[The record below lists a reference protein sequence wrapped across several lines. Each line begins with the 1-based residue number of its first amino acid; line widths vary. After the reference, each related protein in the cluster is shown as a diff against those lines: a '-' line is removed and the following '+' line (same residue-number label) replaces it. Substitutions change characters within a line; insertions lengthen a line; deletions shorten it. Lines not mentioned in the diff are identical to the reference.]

1 MEARIREEMFN
12 LGILSNKR
20 GYIYIIEAVKRFNS
34 SITMEEIYN
43 SIASTV
49 GKSRCAVER
58 SIRTAIKSAKMDAGD
73 LKDYAVGSRD
83 ASTVTWVESHDTYT
97 REESTSLTDED
108 IKLGWAFL
116 AARENGNALFFARTI
131 CGAR

>member
-1 MEARIREEMFN
+1 
-12 LGILSNKR
+12 
-20 GYIYIIEAVKRFNS
+20 
-34 SITMEEIYN
+34 
-43 SIASTV
+43 
-49 GKSRCAVER
+49 
-58 SIRTAIKSAKMDAGD
+58 MDAGD

-97 REESTSLTDED
+97 GEESTSLTDED

-116 AARENGNALFFARTI
+116 AARENGNALFLQDLMEAARII

>member
-43 SIASTV
+43 NIASTV
-49 GKSRCAVER
+49 GKSRCAVEG
-58 SIRTAIKSAKMDAGD
+58 SIRTAIKSANHD
-73 LKDYAVGSRD
+73 LSAWKNYDCLTTRGFIATMYYRCK
-83 ASTVTWVESHDTYT
+83 ESAN
-97 REESTSLTDED
+97 E
-108 IKLGWAFL
+108 
-116 AARENGNALFFARTI
+116 
-131 CGAR
+131 